1 MRAGQKKES
10 NMKIGIT
17 NGLGFKHGDWMFN
30 LIPFISYFKPYR
42 SAVGEIE
49 IGWLFWSVYVMW

>member
-1 MRAGQKKES
+1 M
-10 NMKIGIT
+10 
-17 NGLGFKHGDWMFN
+17 
-30 LIPFISYFKPYR
+30 SYFKPYK